1 MNIQSKT
8 TKEKRVYTYF
18 VSYSWDDQTA
28 RKSGFGCMTINRT
41 KKIKNEIDLE
51 GVMQFLEK
59 TKGCIVVI
67 MNFILL

>member
-1 MNIQSKT
+1 MN
-8 TKEKRVYTYF
+8 KEKKVYTYF
-18 VSYSWDDQTA
+18 VSYNWEKQTA
-28 RKSGFGCMTINRT
+28 KEGGSGCMTIYRT

-59 TKGCIVVI
+59 TKGCVVII